1 MKKLFTVD
9 DFMVALIAA
18 LGYGYGYAV
27 AEGFGWPAPLCLV
40 ACFALGMAL
49 EGITDKII
57 FSKTVQKSTK
67 NRIFAYAATVL
78 VFLAAHAISTRLMG
92 VSLLEEAKDEFLS
105 VIGFAILG
113 FVVNLIIRWV
123 RIKRIRS
130 VYGDGNEG
138 YVSEIDDEDVEELN
152 TQNRP
157 VLGEYD
163 AECAVKTRTGTY
175 VGEKNGKTVYYLG
188 IPYAQAPIGELRWKA
203 PEPLPASDAVMEAT
217 SFGASAMQAENR
229 GAISGHHRQ
238 DEDCLT
244 LNVCTGS
251 EKAEEKR
258 PVLVLFHN
266 SGFAFGGSADPLLY
280 GGNYISAFPDIVFV
294 TFNYRLGVF
303 GFIDFSEVPGGE
315 AYPDAPNLGLL
326 DQIAALKWVKEN
338 IAAFGGDPEQITV
351 AGFESGAT
359 CICLL
364 AASKQAKGL
373 FKRAFVFNGNL
384 EEAYGTSD
392 APMTLAKDLL
402 RNTQTTTVEELS
414 RLKPET
420 LIGAA
425 QSIRGNWGMSA
436 PALDGRLVPTDVYR
450 AYKEAAAADI
460 EFIVGVPS
468 NESRVFR
475 SFVGGQGYEDIVALA
490 TADMQRRLDGQLAA
504 AVREYIEGQAAASSE
519 IEAQSKFIDQ
529 WIALSAYRV
538 AVKLAEGGSKM
549 HLLYW
554 AQKPLIENLGSG
566 TVDVLAT
573 LFGNEDAL
581 EMYGSVVDAGLSE
594 VLQTLLHKYVIG
606 DALQLYRN
614 EIRGVDALDWEA
626 FPKALIVCDDRCRC
640 GTIEDRLTEIDGLVD
655 HMLR

>member
-27 AEGFGWPAPLCLV
+27 AERFGWPAPLCLV

-78 VFLAAHAISTRLMG
+78 VFLAAHAISTRLIG

-504 AVREYIEGQAAASSE
+504 AVREYIEGQATASSE
-519 IEAQSKFIDQ
+519 IEARSKFTDQ

-581 EMYGSVVDAGLSE
+581 EMYGSVVDADLSE

>member
-1 MKKLFTVD
+1 
-9 DFMVALIAA
+9 
-18 LGYGYGYAV
+18 
-27 AEGFGWPAPLCLV
+27 
-40 ACFALGMAL
+40 
-49 EGITDKII
+49 
-57 FSKTVQKSTK
+57 
-67 NRIFAYAATVL
+67 
-78 VFLAAHAISTRLMG
+78 
-92 VSLLEEAKDEFLS
+92 
-105 VIGFAILG
+105 
-113 FVVNLIIRWV
+113 
-123 RIKRIRS
+123 
-130 VYGDGNEG
+130 
-138 YVSEIDDEDVEELN
+138 
-152 TQNRP
+152 
-157 VLGEYD
+157 
-163 AECAVKTRTGTY
+163 
-175 VGEKNGKTVYYLG
+175 
-188 IPYAQAPIGELRWKA
+188 
-203 PEPLPASDAVMEAT
+203 
-217 SFGASAMQAENR
+217 
-229 GAISGHHRQ
+229 
-238 DEDCLT
+238 
-244 LNVCTGS
+244 
-251 EKAEEKR
+251 
-258 PVLVLFHN
+258 
-266 SGFAFGGSADPLLY
+266 
-280 GGNYISAFPDIVFV
+280 
-294 TFNYRLGVF
+294 
-303 GFIDFSEVPGGE
+303 
-315 AYPDAPNLGLL
+315 
-326 DQIAALKWVKEN
+326 
-338 IAAFGGDPEQITV
+338 
-351 AGFESGAT
+351 
-359 CICLL
+359 
-364 AASKQAKGL
+364 
-373 FKRAFVFNGNL
+373 
-384 EEAYGTSD
+384 
-392 APMTLAKDLL
+392 MTLAKDLL

-420 LIGAA
+420 LIEAA
-425 QSIRGNWGMSA
+425 QSIRGNWGMCA
-436 PALDGRLVPTDVYR
+436 PVLDGRLLPTDVYR

-504 AVREYIEGQAAASSE
+504 VVREYIEGQAAASSE

-581 EMYGSVVDAGLSE
+581 EMYGSVVDADLSE

>member
-1 MKKLFTVD
+1 ME
-9 DFMVALIAA
+9 VAFI
-18 LGYGYGYAV
+18 G
-27 AEGFGWPAPLCLV
+27 
-40 ACFALGMAL
+40 
-49 EGITDKII
+49 
-57 FSKTVQKSTK
+57 KTR
-67 NRIFAYAATVL
+67 NRFIAYAAIFF
-78 VFLAAHAISTRLMG
+78 VFLVAHAISTQWLGTSMVESAG
-92 VSLLEEAKDEFLS
+92 EEFQS
-105 VIGFAILG
+105 VVGLPIIGFVIT
-113 FVVNLIIRWV
+113 LIIRWV
-123 RIKRIRS
+123 RIKRIRR
-130 VYGDGNEG
+130 VYGDGNQG
-138 YVSEIDDEDVEELN
+138 YVSDVSDEVVEELN

-157 VLGEYD
+157 ILGEYD

-175 VGEKNGKTVYYLG
+175 VGKKDEKIVYFLG

-217 SFGASAMQAENR
+217 SFGASAMQVENK

-251 EKAEEKR
+251 EKTEEKR

-294 TFNYRLGVF
+294 SFNYRLGVF

-326 DQIAALKWVKEN
+326 DQIAALRWVKEN
-338 IAAFGGDPEQITV
+338 ISAFGGDPEQITV

-373 FKRAFVFNGNL
+373 FKRAFVFNCNL
-384 EEAYGTSD
+384 EEAYSTSD

-402 RNTQTTTVEELS
+402 RSTQTTTVEELS
-414 RLKPET
+414 RIKQET
-420 LIGAA
+420 LIEAA

-436 PALDGRLVPTDVYR
+436 PVLDGKLVPTDVYR
-450 AYKEAAAADI
+450 VYKEAAAADI

-475 SFVGGQGYEDIVALA
+475 SFVGGQGYEDMAASTVAKI
-490 TADMQRRLDGQLAA
+490 QRRLDGQLAA
-504 AVREYIEGQAAASSE
+504 AVREYIESRTALSSE
-519 IEAQSKFIDQ
+519 TEARSKFIDQ
-529 WIALSAYRV
+529 WIALSVYRV
-538 AVKLAEGGSKM
+538 AVKLAKGGSKV
-549 HLLYW
+549 HLMYW
-554 AQKPLIENLGSG
+554 AQKALIENLGSG

-581 EMYGSVVDAGLSE
+581 EMYGSVVDADLSE
-594 VLQTLLHKYVIG
+594 ILQTLLHKYVIG
-606 DALQLYRN
+606 DALQLYHN
-614 EIRGVDALDWEA
+614 EIRGVDAFDWEA
-626 FPKALIVCDDRCRC
+626 FPKALVVSDDRCSC
-640 GTIEDRLTEIDGLVD
+640 GAIEDRLTEIDGLID
-655 HMLR
+655 YMLR

>member
-27 AEGFGWPAPLCLV
+27 AERFGWPAPLCLV

-49 EGITDKII
+49 EEITDKII

-78 VFLAAHAISTRLMG
+78 VFLAAHAISTRLIG

-384 EEAYGTSD
+384 EETYGTSD

-504 AVREYIEGQAAASSE
+504 VVREYIEGQEAASSE
-519 IEAQSKFIDQ
+519 IEARSKFIDQ

-581 EMYGSVVDAGLSE
+581 EMYGSVVDADLSE